1 MSEVTRWR
9 LDRQVS
15 LAVIVAV
22 VLQAGGALLWAGQ
35 AAARID
41 QLESQ
46 VEAQGPLSERL
57 ARLEEQAAAAR
68 AALDRIEAKLER
80 VHGR

>member
-1 MSEVTRWR
+1 MSDWR

-41 QLESQ
+41 QLESRVQ
-46 VEAQGPLSERL
+46 AQGPLAERL

-68 AALDRIEAKLER
+68 AALDRIERKL
-80 VHGR
+80 G

>member
-1 MSEVTRWR
+1 MAEQSGWR
-9 LDRQVS
+9 LDRQIS
-15 LAVIVAV
+15 IGVIVAV

-41 QLESQ
+41 QLEDR
-46 VEAQGPLSERL
+46 VEAQGPLAERL
-57 ARLEEQAAAAR
+57 ARLEEQASAAR
-68 AALDRIEAKLER
+68 AALERIETKLER

>member
-1 MSEVTRWR
+1 MADWK

-41 QLESQ
+41 ELESR
-46 VEAQGPLSERL
+46 VEAQGPLAERM
-57 ARLEEQAAAAR
+57 ARLEEQASAAR
-68 AALDRIEAKLER
+68 AALDRIERKL
-80 VHGR
+80 G

>member
-1 MSEVTRWR
+1 MSEEARWR

-41 QLESQ
+41 QLEARVQ
-46 VEAQGPLSERL
+46 AQGPLAERL
-57 ARLEEQAAAAR
+57 ARLEEQAVAAR

-80 VHGR
+80 AHG